1 MNYLLR
7 RIDRTDWKATRE
19 KCAED
24 GISLRAVIL
33 HCLAL
38 YRAGKIRIRATR

>member
-7 RIDRTDWKATRE
+7 RIDRTFWKSVRV

-24 GISLRAVIL
+24 NVSLRAVIL
-33 HCLAL
+33 HCLQL
-38 YRAGKIRIRATR
+38 YLDGKIRIRATR